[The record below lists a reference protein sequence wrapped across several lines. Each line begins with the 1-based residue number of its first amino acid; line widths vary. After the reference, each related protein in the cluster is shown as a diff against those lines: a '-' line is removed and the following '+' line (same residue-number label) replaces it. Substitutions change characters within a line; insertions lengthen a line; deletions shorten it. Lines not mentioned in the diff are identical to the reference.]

1 MCMRNRIIE
10 DIYNEKIIERCTAK
24 YSKKMKGNIEDVV
37 QDIYMM
43 IMEMDEEKLLNLYN
57 KNELT
62 YYVLTICRN
71 QCTNKYS
78 KSNKKYQ
85 TNVKKINYDEYAKQL
100 EQGGSNGQ
108 EDDEES
114 E

>member
-1 MCMRNRIIE
+1 MCTRNNIIE
-10 DIYNEKIIERCTAK
+10 QRYNEKIIERCLAK
-24 YSKKMKGNIEDVV
+24 YSKIMKGNIEDVV

-43 IMEMDEEKLLNLYN
+43 IIEMPEDKLLKLYN
-57 KNELT
+57 DNELT
-62 YYVLTICRN
+62 YYILTICKN
-71 QCTNKYS
+71 QCVNKYS

-100 EQGGSNGQ
+100 EGGCNGQ
-108 EDDEES
+108 EDDEEF